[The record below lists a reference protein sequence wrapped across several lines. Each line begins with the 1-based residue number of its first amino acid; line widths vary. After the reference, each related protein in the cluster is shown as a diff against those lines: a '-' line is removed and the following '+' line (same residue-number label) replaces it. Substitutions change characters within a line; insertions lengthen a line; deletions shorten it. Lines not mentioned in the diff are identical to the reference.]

1 MFSSKRKILRTGL
14 LEGMTDI
21 HSHLL
26 PGVDDG
32 MRSEEN
38 SLKAIMY
45 MNSIGVRR
53 VYLTPHIMSDLIDNT
68 PEYLRTRFQ
77 QFSERVGRNIEMRLA
92 AEYMLD
98 AEFDKKM
105 QAGLLTM
112 GNGHVLVETSY
123 LSPPPG
129 LTNIL
134 YELTLSG
141 YQPILAHPERYVYMG
156 DDTYYMLKNKGCKFQ
171 LNLFSLIGAYGR
183 PPQKKALMLLKQGL
197 YDFAGSD
204 VHQLRSYQ
212 AGLEACSF
220 SRSQRESLAC
230 LLHNNTVLWN
240 EAGA

>member
-1 MFSSKRKILRTGL
+1 M
-14 LEGMTDI
+14 EGMTDI

-45 MNSIGVRR
+45 MKSIGVRR
-53 VYLTPHIMSDLIDNT
+53 IYLTPHIMSDLRNNT
-68 PEYLRTRFQ
+68 PDYLRARFK
-77 QFSERVGRNIEMRLA
+77 QFSASVGNNLAMRLA

-98 AEFDKKM
+98 AEFERKM
-105 QAGLLTM
+105 QEGLLTM

-129 LTNIL
+129 LTNLL

-141 YQPILAHPERYVYMG
+141 YQPILAHPERYVYME
-156 DDTYYMLKNKGCKFQ
+156 DQTYYLLKNKGCKFQ

-183 PPQKKALMLLKQGL
+183 PPQKKALMLLKQGF

-204 VHQLRSYQ
+204 IHQLRHYQ
-212 AGLEACSF
+212 FGLDACSF
-220 SRSQRESLAC
+220 SRSQRESLAG

-240 EAGA
+240 EAGE